1 MSGRA
6 GWAAMTRGQHQDGLD
21 RCLMDKRS
29 LPQHNLDLPF
39 PEGKHGRYVKFSNQ
53 ANWIGWNNIFG
64 EFLLNA
70 HLAYVSNR
78 AYVFQDY
85 LWQPSHYPWPQET
98 WMSDIPRTPLNAI
111 VSGPISG
118 GAFEPGNSAPRSV
131 SEAWLFLDATEGCI
145 EIVSASM
152 EEDMF
157 SQTFD
162 LGLWATPRILT
173 LWETFSNSPISRLLG
188 PSTIVR
194 SAVECNAQ
202 IFVRRDARLGRVSSP
217 PDPYNHMLA
226 MHLRRGDYEEHCK
239 WLAYIDNGFYGWNQ
253 FPHLA
258 DRLTINP
265 DAPDKDARFLE
276 PGIVSK
282 AALTRRDF
290 LGHAGAPDALDTFYL
305 LTNEKSGWIEE
316 IKDAL
321 KKDGWA
327 VYTTQDLVLDS
338 EQTDVSMAV
347 DMEIAR
353 RAAVFIGNGW
363 SSFTSNI
370 VSRRLAD
377 GRDPITIRFS

>member
-1 MSGRA
+1 MAA
-6 GWAAMTRGQHQDGLD
+6 GDMDAA
-21 RCLMDKRS
+21 
-29 LPQHNLDLPF
+29 
-39 PEGKHGRYVKFSNQ
+39 
-53 ANWIGWNNIFG
+53 
-64 EFLLNA
+64 
-70 HLAYVSNR
+70 
-78 AYVFQDY
+78 
-85 LWQPSHYPWPQET
+85 PS
-98 WMSDIPRTPLNAI
+98 S
-111 VSGPISG
+111 
-118 GAFEPGNSAPRSV
+118 PGNSAPRSV
-131 SEAWLFLDATEGCI
+131 SEAWFNIVCPPHVRRLINTREVKPALAANASGIEILKHWQKALLDATEGCI

-194 SAVECNAQ
+194 SAVEYNAQ

-265 DAPDKDARFLE
+265 DALDKDARFLE
-276 PGIVSK
+276 RCWPDISGIVSK